1 MWKRVAIIAVV
12 ACIFA
17 SDLKIG
23 MHLGLV
29 DFAVECAHSSNS
41 CKKIHYALTLFLEKS
56 LL

>member
-41 CKKIHYALTLFLEKS
+41 CKKIHYALTLFR
-56 LL
+56 